1 MKLDFLP
8 YDLKL
13 NHTWAIAR
21 SAVTGGGSDV
31 ASVVLGRLSNR
42 NGASCFRGAHAPRV
56 LPSAPPPMVPFS
68 REETFGEGANC
79 STRGRVRSPAEFSL
93 SCLPKERLWRVLEVL

>member
-21 SAVTGGGSDV
+21 SAITGGGSDV
-31 ASVVLGRLSNR
+31 ASVVLGRLSNP
-42 NGASCFRGAHAPRV
+42 NGAKLLLGSTRASRV
-56 LPSAPPPMVPFS
+56 AIGAPPMAPFS
-68 REETFGEGANC
+68 REETFGEDANC
-79 STRGRVRSPAEFSL
+79 GTRGGACAPQRG
-93 SCLPKERLWRVLEVL
+93 